1 MESLSVKVHRW
12 ALLAAFFLSI
22 PILRG
27 QVYPP
32 SDDPGPR
39 PEGVEVPPDASR
51 PGMERFL
58 RIAPLGAAP
67 ELVSVPGAW
76 SPQGPGPI
84 SGGQVEGMTNKFVCG
99 AIHAVITHPT
109 DPNIV
114 YIGAVNGGVWKTT
127 NATAASPSW
136 TTTTSDM
143 PSLSIGALAFDPLD
157 ATVQTVW
164 AGTGRFS
171 SFSRFGGSRA
181 GLLKTTDGGASW
193 TVVDGG
199 GVLSGKNISG
209 IVVRGN
215 TILVSVNTADNP
227 VNTNLGVW
235 RSTNG
240 GTSFT
245 QMAVAD
251 GSGATGLP
259 AGVSYDIVSAPS
271 APSTVYTCIAIP
283 STPSARGI
291 YKSTDLGA
299 TWTRVSTTAMNNR
312 ITSVTS
318 NIEMSVGNVSNV
330 VLGILESGAPV
341 GIFHSGDAGSTWQ
354 EMDYPTMPV
363 TTATVYT
370 VTNATNAS
378 PIVITTS
385 APHGYANNN
394 YVEVTGVTG
403 NTAANGLHQI
413 TVLTTTSFS
422 LDFSVGDGA
431 YVSGGTAKFVTSMNP
446 RGSKGP
452 EDGAPDEIAG
462 GQGSIHFSIV
472 AHPTNSN
479 LLFTGGDRQD
489 LPFPNF
495 INAVN
500 YSGNLWRGDASVAR
514 NGLSPSSQWEHLTH
528 SNSVAGIPGGGT
540 SNNSSPHADSRDMAI
555 DANGQLVEVDDGGI
569 FRRTSPGS
577 NAGAWTSMAGNLQV
591 TEAHSIVYDTVSD
604 VIISG
609 NQDNGTSVQNSPDSF
624 AYTAISTAD
633 GGDVA
638 VAPNPA
644 NPAQSIR
651 YSSFQ
656 NLGSFR
662 KRITS
667 SANTLVS
674 QSFPAL
680 SPQGGAPAISGQ
692 FVTPIEINAI
702 NANRLLIGASNGIY
716 ESLDQGATVS
726 RISTLSPNDGL
737 SGGRTMSYGGRKDA
751 IDNAEV
757 VHFGDGSSVY
767 RRVDAGD
774 TPAAVAGYTGS
785 TVRGIVVDPE
795 DYDHL
800 FAIDNNQVFRS
811 TDGGDSFTDITG
823 DIPAAAKDFRCL
835 EFIRD
840 GADWA
845 ILVGSLRGVYAA
857 GSNAPTDWG
866 VVGTD
871 LPNAYVWDMD
881 YDASDNLL
889 VVGTLGRGA
898 WKFSEA
904 RSIVGFKNQTITF
917 APITDK
923 LTTDTLTLTATGGD
937 SGNPVTFAVTSGPA
951 VIGPLNLVS
960 FTGAGSVTITASQ
973 AGNGTYSPATDV
985 SRTFTVT
992 KATATVTLGSL
1003 SQTYDGTPR
1012 AASATTDPAGK
1023 TVVFTYDGA
1032 ATAPTNAGSYG
1043 VVGTIVDPIY
1053 QGSATGTLE
1062 IAKAAQTI
1070 TFAAIP
1076 NKLTT
1081 DTVTLSATG
1090 GGSGN
1095 FVTFAVTEGPASIAD
1110 GVLSFTGSGEV
1121 TVTASQVGNANYE
1134 AASSVSRT
1142 FTVTKATATVT
1153 LVNLSQIYDATA
1165 KSATATTDPAGK
1177 TVTFTYDGV
1186 AIAPTNT
1193 GSYEVIGTIDDLIY
1207 QGSASGT
1214 LEIAK
1219 AAQTISF
1226 GTILNQL
1233 TTDAVTLTAT
1243 GGGSGNPVTFA
1254 VTSGPATINN
1264 GVLSFATSGEVTIT
1278 ASQAGNANYENATP
1292 VSRTFTV
1299 TKATATV
1306 TLANLSQT
1314 YDGTPKS
1321 ATATTDPV
1329 GKTVVF
1335 TYDAVA
1341 TAPTNA
1347 GSYTVVCAIDDAIY
1361 QGSATGTLQIAKAA
1375 QAITFAAIPDKL
1387 TTETVTLSATGGG
1400 SGNEVTFAVT
1410 EGPATISSGVLSFN
1424 GAGSVTITASQTGN
1438 ANYEAAAT
1446 VSRSLTVT
1454 KASATVTLGNLE
1466 QTYDGTP
1473 KTATATT
1480 DPVGKTVSFT
1490 YEGSSTAPTN
1500 AGSYAVVGTIDDAIY
1515 QGSATGTLAIAKA
1528 AQTITFSNPGP
1539 QLANA
1544 TVNLSATGGGSGNAV
1559 TFAVASGP
1567 ASISNRVLSF
1577 TGPGNVTITASQTG
1591 NVNYESATPVSRTFT
1606 VSKAAATITLS
1617 RLHQVADGTV
1627 REVVV
1632 TAVPVDLE
1640 IEVTYDGTA
1649 SAPVAPGSYVVV
1661 ATSAD
1666 DRYEGSASG
1675 TLLVDDP
1682 ARSVRVP
1689 GGELPALSTLGALTV
1704 PTFSIGAYE
1713 VTGSQWATIVT
1724 WAEANAGYDFAG
1736 AGAAASGDRPVTGI
1750 SWFDAAKWCNA
1761 RTEWENALLS
1771 RALAPAYRVAGA
1783 VYKIGAPASP
1793 ADLTCD
1799 FGAGGYR
1806 LPTAAEWEYA
1816 ARGGAFG
1823 TPSTYPG
1830 GNTLDEL
1837 GWYLGNSN
1845 GATQPAGG
1853 KTANGLSLY
1862 DLAGN
1867 AAEWTWDAPTG
1878 SPAQRL
1884 MRGGAWDSAASAS
1897 ELTFLSGET
1906 ATLRLDRAGFRI
1918 VRSISLA
1925 LAAALDA
1932 SDLDWESGGDEA
1944 WFAQIT
1950 PSHDGT
1956 DAAESGPVSPGQSS
1970 WLETTVTGPANL
1982 RFRWEASQR
1991 AALDLFRLETGTGD
2005 PILLTG
2011 AANWS
2016 ERLIELPEG
2025 DHTLRWVF
2033 VRDAASTGTSR
2044 VRLDAVSVTPAS
2056 PPTVTT
2062 TAASSISGSGATLG
2076 GNVTA
2081 DGGRTV
2087 TARGVVYS
2095 TTPDPTLTSP
2105 GALAAASGGTGTF
2118 SVAAAGLAAG
2128 TTYHARAYATNN
2140 LGTRYGAEIV
2150 FTTDESVDLAGGT
2163 VSRQRVIESGDRH
2176 VFHFFLAS
2184 PRHAD
2189 FSTIGGAALRAELF
2203 DEKGTLLATFT
2214 GNGDFSLRELLFSGD
2229 YELHVYRGADGG
2241 DAQGYTLTFD
2251 VATEAVT
2258 LPDAAVGP
2266 SVLAQSGVGRYGS
2279 RVGQVLSLASRNA
2292 VSVFGVAT
2300 FRNGGTL
2307 PDELILSGT
2316 GGSAFFAVSYFG
2328 ETGNV
2333 TAQMLTG
2340 TLRTTSLVEGDEPVE
2355 VTVSVVPNRKKLSK
2369 KKRIKKK
2376 KKKKIVTLKRTQVLL
2391 IRAKSDFD
2399 PLRGDEA
2406 EINVRTF

>member
-1 MESLSVKVHRW
+1 MESVSVKVHRW
-12 ALLAAFFLSI
+12 ALLAALFLSI

-84 SGGQVEGMTNKFVCG
+84 SDGQVEGMTNKFVCG
-99 AIHAVITHPT
+99 AIHTVITHPT

-199 GVLSGKNISG
+199 GVLTGKNISG

-240 GTSFT
+240 GSTFT

-413 TVLTTTSFS
+413 TVVSTTTFS
-422 LDFSVGDGA
+422 LDFSVGNGA

-462 GQGSIHFSIV
+462 GQGSIHFSII

-500 YSGNLWRGDASVAR
+500 FSGNLWRGDASVAR

-569 FRRTSPGS
+569 FRRTSPGT

-591 TEAHSIVYDTVSD
+591 AEAHSVVYDTVSD
-604 VIISG
+604 VIITG

-644 NPAQSIR
+644 NSAQSIR

-751 IDNAEV
+751 TDNAEV
-757 VHFGDGSSVY
+757 VHFGDGSSIY

-857 GSNAPTDWG
+857 SSNAPTDWG

-898 WKFSEA
+898 WKFSGA

-937 SGNPVTFAVTSGPA
+937 SGNPVTFALTSGPA

-973 AGNGTYSPATDV
+973 AGNGTY
-985 SRTFTVT
+985 
-992 KATATVTLGSL
+992 
-1003 SQTYDGTPR
+1003 
-1012 AASATTDPAGK
+1012 
-1023 TVVFTYDGA
+1023 
-1032 ATAPTNAGSYG
+1032 
-1043 VVGTIVDPIY
+1043 
-1053 QGSATGTLE
+1053 
-1062 IAKAAQTI
+1062 
-1070 TFAAIP
+1070 
-1076 NKLTT
+1076 
-1081 DTVTLSATG
+1081 
-1090 GGSGN
+1090 
-1095 FVTFAVTEGPASIAD
+1095 
-1110 GVLSFTGSGEV
+1110 
-1121 TVTASQVGNANYE
+1121 
-1134 AASSVSRT
+1134 
-1142 FTVTKATATVT
+1142 
-1153 LVNLSQIYDATA
+1153 
-1165 KSATATTDPAGK
+1165 
-1177 TVTFTYDGV
+1177 
-1186 AIAPTNT
+1186 
-1193 GSYEVIGTIDDLIY
+1193 
-1207 QGSASGT
+1207 
-1214 LEIAK
+1214 
-1219 AAQTISF
+1219 
-1226 GTILNQL
+1226 
-1233 TTDAVTLTAT
+1233 
-1243 GGGSGNPVTFA
+1243 
-1254 VTSGPATINN
+1254 
-1264 GVLSFATSGEVTIT
+1264 
-1278 ASQAGNANYENATP
+1278 
-1292 VSRTFTV
+1292 
-1299 TKATATV
+1299 
-1306 TLANLSQT
+1306 
-1314 YDGTPKS
+1314 
-1321 ATATTDPV
+1321 
-1329 GKTVVF
+1329 
-1335 TYDAVA
+1335 
-1341 TAPTNA
+1341 
-1347 GSYTVVCAIDDAIY
+1347 
-1361 QGSATGTLQIAKAA
+1361 
-1375 QAITFAAIPDKL
+1375 
-1387 TTETVTLSATGGG
+1387 
-1400 SGNEVTFAVT
+1400 
-1410 EGPATISSGVLSFN
+1410 
-1424 GAGSVTITASQTGN
+1424 
-1438 ANYEAAAT
+1438 
-1446 VSRSLTVT
+1446 
-1454 KASATVTLGNLE
+1454 
-1466 QTYDGTP
+1466 
-1473 KTATATT
+1473 
-1480 DPVGKTVSFT
+1480 
-1490 YEGSSTAPTN
+1490 
-1500 AGSYAVVGTIDDAIY
+1500 
-1515 QGSATGTLAIAKA
+1515 
-1528 AQTITFSNPGP
+1528 
-1539 QLANA
+1539 
-1544 TVNLSATGGGSGNAV
+1544 
-1559 TFAVASGP
+1559 
-1567 ASISNRVLSF
+1567 
-1577 TGPGNVTITASQTG
+1577 
-1591 NVNYESATPVSRTFT
+1591 
-1606 VSKAAATITLS
+1606 
-1617 RLHQVADGTV
+1617 
-1627 REVVV
+1627 
-1632 TAVPVDLE
+1632 
-1640 IEVTYDGTA
+1640 
-1649 SAPVAPGSYVVV
+1649 
-1661 ATSAD
+1661 
-1666 DRYEGSASG
+1666 
-1675 TLLVDDP
+1675 
-1682 ARSVRVP
+1682 
-1689 GGELPALSTLGALTV
+1689 
-1704 PTFSIGAYE
+1704 
-1713 VTGSQWATIVT
+1713 
-1724 WAEANAGYDFAG
+1724 
-1736 AGAAASGDRPVTGI
+1736 
-1750 SWFDAAKWCNA
+1750 
-1761 RTEWENALLS
+1761 
-1771 RALAPAYRVAGA
+1771 
-1783 VYKIGAPASP
+1783 
-1793 ADLTCD
+1793 
-1799 FGAGGYR
+1799 
-1806 LPTAAEWEYA
+1806 
-1816 ARGGAFG
+1816 
-1823 TPSTYPG
+1823 
-1830 GNTLDEL
+1830 
-1837 GWYLGNSN
+1837 
-1845 GATQPAGG
+1845 
-1853 KTANGLSLY
+1853 
-1862 DLAGN
+1862 
-1867 AAEWTWDAPTG
+1867 
-1878 SPAQRL
+1878 
-1884 MRGGAWDSAASAS
+1884 
-1897 ELTFLSGET
+1897 
-1906 ATLRLDRAGFRI
+1906 
-1918 VRSISLA
+1918 
-1925 LAAALDA
+1925 
-1932 SDLDWESGGDEA
+1932 
-1944 WFAQIT
+1944 
-1950 PSHDGT
+1950 
-1956 DAAESGPVSPGQSS
+1956 
-1970 WLETTVTGPANL
+1970 
-1982 RFRWEASQR
+1982 
-1991 AALDLFRLETGTGD
+1991 
-2005 PILLTG
+2005 
-2011 AANWS
+2011 
-2016 ERLIELPEG
+2016 
-2025 DHTLRWVF
+2025 
-2033 VRDAASTGTSR
+2033 
-2044 VRLDAVSVTPAS
+2044 
-2056 PPTVTT
+2056 
-2062 TAASSISGSGATLG
+2062 
-2076 GNVTA
+2076 
-2081 DGGRTV
+2081 
-2087 TARGVVYS
+2087 
-2095 TTPDPTLTSP
+2095 
-2105 GALAAASGGTGTF
+2105 
-2118 SVAAAGLAAG
+2118 
-2128 TTYHARAYATNN
+2128 
-2140 LGTRYGAEIV
+2140 
-2150 FTTDESVDLAGGT
+2150 
-2163 VSRQRVIESGDRH
+2163 
-2176 VFHFFLAS
+2176 
-2184 PRHAD
+2184 
-2189 FSTIGGAALRAELF
+2189 
-2203 DEKGTLLATFT
+2203 
-2214 GNGDFSLRELLFSGD
+2214 
-2229 YELHVYRGADGG
+2229 
-2241 DAQGYTLTFD
+2241 
-2251 VATEAVT
+2251 
-2258 LPDAAVGP
+2258 
-2266 SVLAQSGVGRYGS
+2266 
-2279 RVGQVLSLASRNA
+2279 
-2292 VSVFGVAT
+2292 
-2300 FRNGGTL
+2300 
-2307 PDELILSGT
+2307 
-2316 GGSAFFAVSYFG
+2316 
-2328 ETGNV
+2328 
-2333 TAQMLTG
+2333 
-2340 TLRTTSLVEGDEPVE
+2340 
-2355 VTVSVVPNRKKLSK
+2355 
-2369 KKRIKKK
+2369 
-2376 KKKKIVTLKRTQVLL
+2376 
-2391 IRAKSDFD
+2391 
-2399 PLRGDEA
+2399 
-2406 EINVRTF
+2406 